1 MTGAMLVLLAA
12 CRLPALNPLV
22 GKKTLAA
29 GPHLKSLIEG
39 WLSVSGEPVS
49 PSVDQS
55 LKIINEVDGFLKEES
70 YSDVEYQPDRT
81 FAGN

>member
-12 CRLPALNPLV
+12 CQLPALRPLV
-22 GKKTLAA
+22 GKESLAA

-39 WLSVSGEPVS
+39 WLRVSGEPVS

-55 LKIINEVDGFLKEES
+55 LRIITEVAGFIEEES
-70 YSDVEYQPDRT
+70 RNDGKYQPDRT
-81 FAGN
+81 FAGR